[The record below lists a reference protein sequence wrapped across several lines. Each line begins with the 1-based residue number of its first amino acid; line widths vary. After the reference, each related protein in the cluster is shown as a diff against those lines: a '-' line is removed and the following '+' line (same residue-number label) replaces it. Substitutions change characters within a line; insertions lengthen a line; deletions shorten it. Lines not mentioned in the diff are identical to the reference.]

1 MSYSRKNSN
10 MRKYADGRDPL
21 DREKL
26 LVSEQRA
33 ELMEFCF

>member
-1 MSYSRKNSN
+1 
-10 MRKYADGRDPL
+10 MRKCADGRDPL

-33 ELMEFCF
+33 ELMELCS